1 MKEKI
6 KIILKNVQMRNII
19 YLFLGFIF
27 SLVVIMTYKPARK
40 SPTIIDEDKVKVPQK
55 EKQNNDTRN
64 NNILEQY
71 KNLETFT
78 YKIYYNEYIIDGIY
92 ENDSFNDNIEVEEV
106 KKFEQLIK
114 PNNLYELL
122 KDKEYQDNYEYN
134 IDNYKIKL
142 EVQNEKIKIIT
153 INQITIEYG
162 G

>member
-19 YLFLGFIF
+19 YLFIGFIF

-78 YKIYYNEYIIDGIY
+78 YRIYYNEYIIDGIY

>member
-55 EKQNNDTRN
+55 EEQNNDTRN

-78 YKIYYNEYIIDGIY
+78 YRIYYNEYIIDGIY

-142 EVQNEKIKIIT
+142 EVQNEKIKRIT

>member
-55 EKQNNDTRN
+55 EEQNNDTR

-78 YKIYYNEYIIDGIY
+78 YRIYYNEFIIDGIY

-106 KKFEQLIK
+106 KEFEQLIK

-122 KDKEYQDNYEYN
+122 KDKEHQDNYEYN
-134 IDNYKIKL
+134 IDNYKIKF
-142 EVQNEKIKIIT
+142 EVQNEKIKRIT
-153 INQITIEYG
+153 INQMTIEYG

>member
-27 SLVVIMTYKPARK
+27 SLVVIMTYKPTRK

-55 EKQNNDTRN
+55 EEQNNDTRN

-78 YKIYYNEYIIDGIY
+78 YRIYYNEYIIDGIY

-106 KKFEQLIK
+106 KEFEQLIK

-134 IDNYKIKL
+134 IDNYKIKI
-142 EVQNEKIKIIT
+142 EVQNEKIKRIT
-153 INQITIEYG
+153 INQMTIEYG

>member
-78 YKIYYNEYIIDGIY
+78 YRIYYNEYIIDGIY

-142 EVQNEKIKIIT
+142 EVQNKKIKRIT

>member
-27 SLVVIMTYKPARK
+27 YLVVIMTYKPVRN
-40 SPTIIDEDKVKVPQK
+40 SPTIVDEDKVKVPQK
-55 EKQNNDTRN
+55 EDNDSR
-64 NNILEQY
+64 NILEQY
-71 KNLETFT
+71 KNLETFS
-78 YKIYYNEYIIDGIY
+78 YRIYYNEYIIDGIY

-106 KKFEQLIK
+106 KEFEQLIK
-114 PNNLYELL
+114 PNSLYELL

-142 EVQNEKIKIIT
+142 EVQNEKIKRIT
-153 INQITIEYG
+153 INQMTIEYG

>member
-55 EKQNNDTRN
+55 EEQNNDTR

-78 YKIYYNEYIIDGIY
+78 YRIYYNEFIIDGIY

-106 KKFEQLIK
+106 KEFEQLIK

-142 EVQNEKIKIIT
+142 EVQNEKIKRIT
-153 INQITIEYG
+153 INQMTIEYG

>member
-27 SLVVIMTYKPARK
+27 SLVVIMTYKPVRN
-40 SPTIIDEDKVKVPQK
+40 SPTIVDEDKVKVPQK
-55 EKQNNDTRN
+55 EDNDSR

-78 YKIYYNEYIIDGIY
+78 YRIYYNEYIIDGIY

-106 KKFEQLIK
+106 KEFEQLIK
-114 PNNLYELL
+114 PNSLYELL

-142 EVQNEKIKIIT
+142 EVQNEKIKRIT
-153 INQITIEYG
+153 INQMTIEYG

>member
-78 YKIYYNEYIIDGIY
+78 YRIYYNEYIIDGIY

>member
-55 EKQNNDTRN
+55 EEQNNDTRN

-78 YKIYYNEYIIDGIY
+78 YRIYYNEYIIDGIY

-122 KDKEYQDNYEYN
+122 KDKEYQYNYEYN

>member
-19 YLFLGFIF
+19 YL
-27 SLVVIMTYKPARK
+27 VVIMTYKPVRN
-40 SPTIIDEDKVKVPQK
+40 SPTIVDEDKVKVPQK
-55 EKQNNDTRN
+55 EDNDSR
-64 NNILEQY
+64 NILEQY
-71 KNLETFT
+71 KNLETFS
-78 YKIYYNEYIIDGIY
+78 YRIYYNEYIIDGIY

-106 KKFEQLIK
+106 KEFEQLIK
-114 PNNLYELL
+114 PNSLYELL

-142 EVQNEKIKIIT
+142 EVQNEKIKRIT
-153 INQITIEYG
+153 INQMTIEYG

>member
-78 YKIYYNEYIIDGIY
+78 YRIYYNEYIIDGIY

-134 IDNYKIKL
+134 IDNYKITL

>member
-40 SPTIIDEDKVKVPQK
+40 SPTTIDEDKVKVPQK

-78 YKIYYNEYIIDGIY
+78 YRIYYNEYIIDGIY

>member
-55 EKQNNDTRN
+55 EEQNNDTRN

-78 YKIYYNEYIIDGIY
+78 YRIYYNEYIIDGIY

>member
-27 SLVVIMTYKPARK
+27 YLVVIMTYKPVRN
-40 SPTIIDEDKVKVPQK
+40 SLTIVDEDKVKVPQK
-55 EKQNNDTRN
+55 EDNDSR

-78 YKIYYNEYIIDGIY
+78 YRIYYNEYIIDGIY

-106 KKFEQLIK
+106 KEFEQLIK
-114 PNNLYELL
+114 PNSLYELL

-142 EVQNEKIKIIT
+142 EVQNEKIKRIT
-153 INQITIEYG
+153 INQMTIEYG

>member
-19 YLFLGFIF
+19 YLFLGFVF

-78 YKIYYNEYIIDGIY
+78 YRIYYNEYIIDGIY

-153 INQITIEYG
+153 INQMTIEYG

>member
-27 SLVVIMTYKPARK
+27 SLVVIMIYKPARK

-55 EKQNNDTRN
+55 EEQNNDTRN

-78 YKIYYNEYIIDGIY
+78 YRIYYNEYIIDGIY

>member
-55 EKQNNDTRN
+55 EEHNDTRN

-78 YKIYYNEYIIDGIY
+78 YRIYYNEYIIDGIY

>member
-55 EKQNNDTRN
+55 EKQNSDTRN

-78 YKIYYNEYIIDGIY
+78 YRIYYNEYIIDGIY

-142 EVQNEKIKIIT
+142 EVQNKKIKRIT

>member
-78 YKIYYNEYIIDGIY
+78 YRIYYNEYIIDGIY

-153 INQITIEYG
+153 INQMTIEYG

>member
-78 YKIYYNEYIIDGIY
+78 YRIYYNEYIIDGIY

-134 IDNYKIKL
+134 IDNYKIKY
-142 EVQNEKIKIIT
+142 EAIEGEDYVFKIQLKH
-153 INQITIEYG
+153 
-162 G
+162 

>member
-55 EKQNNDTRN
+55 EEQNNDTRN

-78 YKIYYNEYIIDGIY
+78 YRIYYNEYIIDGIY

-142 EVQNEKIKIIT
+142 EVQNKKIKRIT

>member
-27 SLVVIMTYKPARK
+27 SLVVIMTYKPTRK

-55 EKQNNDTRN
+55 EEQNNDTRN

-78 YKIYYNEYIIDGIY
+78 YRIYYNEYIIDGIY
-92 ENDSFNDNIEVEEV
+92 ENDSFNDNIEIEEV
-106 KKFEQLIK
+106 KEFEQLIK

-134 IDNYKIKL
+134 IDNYKIKF
-142 EVQNEKIKIIT
+142 EVQNEKIKRIT
-153 INQITIEYG
+153 INQMTIEYG

>member
-78 YKIYYNEYIIDGIY
+78 YRIYYNEYIIDGIY

-106 KKFEQLIK
+106 KEFEQLIK
-114 PNNLYELL
+114 PNSLYELL

-142 EVQNEKIKIIT
+142 EVQNKKIKRIT